1 MKKLILLVFSIIAYH
16 SYSNTID
23 TAYYKNRIDQIKVA
37 FLTNQDSAI
46 NELDRLTAECR
57 EIDYERGLA
66 DCIGQMGIFQ
76 KEIGNFTEALDLYN
90 EALNIYEELDFEYG
104 VAALKLSIGA
114 VYTHLSAYPLALEY
128 IHESLEY
135 LEEHDKTIALGG
147 AYMTLSG
154 IYIYIKEYELG
165 QEYIEKAIDQ
175 YEKVDFKPGICG
187 SKLNKAVIFHE
198 QKRYKECI
206 AEFDDVIKLA
216 TEINSTYYLAD
227 SWLYVGSSY
236 LKLGN
241 LKKAEEYLFKITKM
255 ENVNSQLLLESYL
268 YIGDIYKSQKK
279 YHEAITYTQ
288 KVVANAEKLQLTR
301 NSMEAYERLAIYY
314 SETGNHKKA
323 YENQKIAYHLKDSI
337 FDSEK
342 TSQMQ
347 KLETIYQ
354 TEKKQQKIE
363 NLENENKIQQ
373 LKLQKA
379 NIIYA
384 GIIVILFVISGVLI
398 LAIRNSRLQVKNEN
412 IKLEQKL
419 LRSQM
424 NPHFIFNAISAIQH
438 YIVKNRS
445 LEASSYLSSFA
456 KLMRSI
462 LQNSREE
469 LVPLETEFQTL
480 EDYLNL
486 QKLRLDGMLNY
497 TIQGK
502 EDFDAEEL
510 AIPPML
516 LQPFIENAIEHG
528 IMKKEEQKGKIDIH
542 FKEGKNNLFVEI
554 IDDGIGREDAS
565 KKTSKDHKSFATEIT
580 NQRIKSIKKSHK
592 KDILFDIIDLKNNND
607 HPIGTK
613 VIFKLPLLS
622 A

>member
-1 MKKLILLVFSIIAYH
+1 MKKIILLIFSIIAYH

-23 TAYYKNRIDQIKVA
+23 TAYYKTRIDQIKIT
-37 FLTNQDSAI
+37 FLTDQDSALQELQILANECEEI
-46 NELDRLTAECR
+46 N
-57 EIDYERGLA
+57 YPRGYA

-76 KEIGNFTEALDLYN
+76 KQIGNFTEALEYYNRSLNLYK
-90 EALNIYEELDFEYG
+90 ELNFEYG

-114 VYTHLSAYPLALEY
+114 VYTHLSAYSLALEY

-135 LEEHDKTIALGG
+135 FEKHNKILALGG
-147 AYMTLSG
+147 AYMSLSG
-154 IYIYIKEYELG
+154 IYINIKEYELG
-165 QEYIEKAIDQ
+165 YEYIDKAIEQ
-175 YEKVDFKPGICG
+175 YEKLGIKEGICG
-187 SKLNKAVIFHE
+187 CKLNKAIILHE
-198 QKRYKECI
+198 QKKYEECI
-206 AEFDDVIKLA
+206 AEFEEVIALA
-216 TEINSTYYLAD
+216 KEINASSYLAD
-227 SWLYVGSSY
+227 SYVYVGSSY
-236 LKLGN
+236 IKLGK
-241 LKKAEEYLFKITKM
+241 LDKAEEYLLQVPHLGL
-255 ENVNSQLLLESYL
+255 VNSQVLLEAYL
-268 YIGDIYKSQKK
+268 YTGELYKQKK
-279 YHEAITYTQ
+279 DYDQAIKYIQ
-288 KVVANAEKLQLTR
+288 KLVDESTKLELIGNQMKGY
-301 NSMEAYERLAIYY
+301 NHLALYY
-314 SETGNHKKA
+314 SEKGNHKKA
-323 YENQKIAYHLKDSI
+323 YEYQKLAYELKDSI

-379 NIIYA
+379 NITYA
-384 GIIVILFVISGVLI
+384 GIIVVLFVISGGLI
-398 LAIRNSRLQVKNEN
+398 LAVRNSRLQVKSEN

-486 QKLRLDGMLNY
+486 QKLRLDGKLVYN
-497 TIQGK
+497 IQGK
-502 EDFDAEEL
+502 EDFDTEDL

-528 IMKKEEQKGKIDIH
+528 IMKKEEQKGTIDIK
-542 FKEGKNNLFVEI
+542 FREEKNNLYIEI
-554 IDDGIGREDAS
+554 VDDGIGRESAL
-565 KKTSKDHKSFATEIT
+565 KKTTKDHKSFATEIT
-580 NQRIKSIKKSHK
+580 NQRIKSIKKTYK
-592 KDILFDIIDLKNNND
+592 REILFDIIDLKNNNNN
-607 HPIGTK
+607 PVGTK